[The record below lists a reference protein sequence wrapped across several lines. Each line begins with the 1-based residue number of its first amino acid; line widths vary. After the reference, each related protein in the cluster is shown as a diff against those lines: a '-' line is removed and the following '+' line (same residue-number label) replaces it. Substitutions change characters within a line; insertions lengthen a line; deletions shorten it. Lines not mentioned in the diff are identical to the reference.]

1 MKSLVEGWH
10 NGSLGKGVC
19 HQSDNLS
26 LVPGTNMVEGEND
39 VLKGVL

>member
-1 MKSLVEGWH
+1 MAHWVKVCVNSL
-10 NGSLGKGVC
+10 N
-19 HQSDNLS
+19 DLS